1 MTKEEWIKI
10 YNAKDGTWDKDYLID
25 KAYEIITSPIKTNYD
40 RMRYENKVV
49 RFQSL
54 FFHLLPEVIEE
65 WNQKGYRIINTNQ
78 SKTFSGEDEVVI
90 FLEREVKE
98 KETNTNYD
106 RIKSM
111 SVEEMA
117 AFIVKIKKI
126 FVEDA
131 YKGISETLN
140 KHKKFKEYSIE
151 IDNSKVADWEKE
163 EFEIQKQWLLQE
175 VKEMTEV
182 KK

>member
-1 MTKEEWIKI
+1 MSKEEWIKI
-10 YNAKDGTWDKDYLID
+10 YNAKDGTWDKDDLID
-25 KAYEIITSPIKTNYD
+25 KAYEIMTSPI
-40 RMRYENKVV
+40 R
-49 RFQSL
+49 
-54 FFHLLPEVIEE
+54 
-65 WNQKGYRIINTNQ
+65 
-78 SKTFSGEDEVVI
+78 
-90 FLEREVKE
+90 
-98 KETNTNYD
+98 TNYD

-117 AFIVKIKKI
+117 AFIVKSKKI

-140 KHKKFKEYSIE
+140 KQKKFKGYSIE

-175 VKEMTEV
+175 VSENDR
-182 KK
+182 